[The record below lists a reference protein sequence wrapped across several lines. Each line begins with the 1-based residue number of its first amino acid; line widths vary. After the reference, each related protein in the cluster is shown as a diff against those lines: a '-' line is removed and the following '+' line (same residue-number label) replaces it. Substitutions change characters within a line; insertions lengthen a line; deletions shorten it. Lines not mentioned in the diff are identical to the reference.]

1 MPNTVLVGMSGGVD
15 SSAAVLL
22 LLDAGYDAA
31 GLTLRLCGDGGT
43 AEADARQA
51 AARLGIAHFTEDLRP
66 RFAQLVMEPF
76 IEEYERGRTPN
87 PCILCNRTIKFG
99 EMRRIAAEKGRTYLA
114 TGHYVRKRYD
124 AGSGR
129 YMLERAADRGKDQSY
144 FLYSLTQ
151 QQLAAA
157 LFPMG
162 EYTKAEAREMAGKAG
177 LLNADRPD
185 SQDICFVPG
194 GDYAAF
200 IEAYRGH
207 SYPPGDFVWED
218 GRPAGRHKGLIR
230 YTVGQRKGLGVA
242 FGRPVYVVHK
252 DASANRVV
260 LGDEPSLF
268 SRRVLL
274 SQVNLQALER
284 MDGPLKV
291 QAKARYRQKEEPA
304 TVHPLDENRALLE
317 FDRPQR
323 AMTPGQAAVF
333 YDGDVLIGGGVI
345 EGAEE

>member
-1 MPNTVLVGMSGGVD
+1 MPDTVLVGMSGGVD
-15 SSAAVLL
+15 SSAAALL
-22 LLDAGYDAA
+22 LLHAGYDVA
-31 GLTLRLCGDGGT
+31 GLTLRLCGEDGR
-43 AEADARQA
+43 AEAEARQA
-51 AARLGIAHFTEDLRP
+51 ADRLGIPHCTEDLRP
-66 RFAQLVMEPF
+66 QFARLVMEPF

-99 EMRRIAAEKGRTYLA
+99 EMRRIAAEKGRDYLA

-129 YMLERAADRGKDQSY
+129 YMLERAADRGKDQTY

-151 QQLAAA
+151 AQLAAA

-162 EYTKAEAREMAGKAG
+162 DYTKAEAREMAETAG
-177 LLNADRPD
+177 LLNARRKD

-207 SYPPGDFVWED
+207 AYPPGDFVWED

-242 FGRPVYVVHK
+242 FGHPVYVVGK
-252 DASANRVV
+252 DPSANRVI
-260 LGDEPSLF
+260 LGEEPSLF
-268 SRRVLL
+268 ARRVLI
-274 SQVNLQALER
+274 SGVHLQALER
-284 MDGPLKV
+284 MNGPLKV

-304 TVHPLDENRALLE
+304 TVHPLEEKRALLE

-345 EGAEE
+345 EGVQE